1 VIAHFLRWCAQQLA
15 AALFRAALDPVLKQ
29 QLPTIFQRLDRR
41 LPLLLPAG
49 PSAVRDLI
57 ATTIADTTGVT
68 SPAVIGEMLS
78 QVERLYSPI
87 QAAEHAPLLR
97 DIFSAIEERT

>member
-1 VIAHFLRWCAQQLA
+1 MIAHLLRWCAQQLA
-15 AALFRAALDPVLKQ
+15 AALFRAAVDPVLKQ
-29 QLPTIFQRLDRR
+29 HLPAIFQRLDRR

-57 ATTIADTTGVT
+57 VTAITDTTGVS
-68 SPAVIGEMLS
+68 SPAAVSEMLT

-87 QAAEHAPLLR
+87 KAAEHAPLLR
-97 DIFSAIEERT
+97 DIFTAIEERT